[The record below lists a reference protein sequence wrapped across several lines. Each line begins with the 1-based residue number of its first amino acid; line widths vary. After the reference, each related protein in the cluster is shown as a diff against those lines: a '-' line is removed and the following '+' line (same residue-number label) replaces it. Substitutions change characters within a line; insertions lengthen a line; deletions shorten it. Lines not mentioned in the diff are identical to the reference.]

1 MSLQGFWGLHLLPGH
16 KYTQKI
22 TVPFQILMATLADEI
37 TVDTKS
43 SLNIIVDDIEFVLCN
58 LIPGKIEQQPLNVQ
72 FCEGEE
78 VTLFVKGKST
88 LHLTGN
94 YIFNTTPIGNS
105 EDNVDSRRFK
115 GIHLDTNMDIPGNT
129 ITDGKKSRAKGKKKD
144 DSNENNNNSVNKS
157 TTKAK
162 RINENDDDK
171 NTKKAKR
178 SQKGKLLEQLEQNK
192 NNPINIYDENESLF
206 QQTSAAT
213 KDSKGK
219 RKSIS
224 INEPSFSNS
233 FTQVTRDKTISPS
246 PPPQTPNV
254 IPLTDNLDDF
264 DISSTSMVIFGT
276 NSNDTPEKPRNNN
289 NDDDDSVDVDKKP
302 QDKIKKLPNGLIVE
316 DKKIGTGNS
325 AKTGNR
331 VGLRYLGK
339 LTNGK
344 TFDKNT
350 TGKPFRF
357 ILGKGEVI
365 RGWDIGI
372 TGMKIGG
379 ERRLTIPSKLA
390 YGNRGMP
397 PDIPPNSDLVF
408 DVKMVDLK

>member
-22 TVPFQILMATLADEI
+22 TVPFQILMAALADEI
-37 TVDTKS
+37 IVDTKS

-78 VTLFVKGKST
+78 ITLFVKGKST

-94 YIFNTTPIGNS
+94 YIFNITPIGNS
-105 EDNVDSRRFK
+105 EDNADARRDISK
-115 GIHLDTNMDIPGNT
+115 EIHLDNVMDIPGNGK
-129 ITDGKKSRAKGKKKD
+129 TDGKKSKTKGKKKD
-144 DSNENNNNSVNKS
+144 HDIEYINDSVSKS
-157 TTKAK
+157 TIKAK

-171 NTKKAKR
+171 NTKKPKR
-178 SQKGKLLEQLEQNK
+178 SQKDKQPEQLEQNQ
-192 NNPINIYDENESLF
+192 NNPINIYDEDEPFL
-206 QQTSAAT
+206 QQTPTTT

-224 INEPSFSNS
+224 INDPSISNNI
-233 FTQVTRDKTISPS
+233 TQVTHDKIISPS

-254 IPLTDNLDDF
+254 IPLTDNLDNF
-264 DISSTSMVIFGT
+264 DINSTSVMLLGT
-276 NSNDTPEKPRNNN
+276 NSSDLSVTTRNS
-289 NDDDDSVDVDKKP
+289 NDDDIDMDKKP

-350 TGKPFRF
+350 NGKPFRF